1 MDFFQRQ
8 DDARRRTMFLLIY
21 FGLGILSLVVM
32 VYALCA
38 FLFLYLNAPADQ
50 PKSFWDPTLL
60 LTVCGGV
67 TAVVGGGS
75 AIRAAQLSAGGGKS
89 VALMMNGQ
97 EVQGNTTDLKERRL
111 LNVVEEMAIAAGV
124 PVPAVY
130 LLPDENGINAFAAG
144 HEPGDAV
151 IAVSK
156 GCLTYLTR
164 DELQGVVGHE
174 FSHILNGDM
183 RLNLRV
189 IGLIFGIVALSQ
201 IGYLIIR
208 TMPMRR
214 SSRDDRGDSASAIF
228 LLGVGLYLLGMG
240 GAFFGWLIQAAVS
253 RQREFLADA
262 SAVQFTRNPEGIGGA
277 LKKIG
282 GLDVGSRIQDGHAGE
297 IGHMFVSDAFMGLRL
312 SRLFATH
319 PPLAERIRRV
329 DPQFQ
334 GVYPEVRPVT
344 VSPEE
349 AKGPIK
355 GHIPNIFKGL
365 PQLPAMAATTVADAA
380 VAQVGRVRPQHLT
393 YAHDLHIDVPR
404 ILLDAIH
411 SPFSARALIY
421 AMLLD
426 PDPAL
431 RQRQLAQ
438 LQSGAKP
445 ADFAEMTRLAESVSG
460 LPLPSRLPLVDA
472 TLPALR
478 QMSPAQ
484 HQEFRT
490 QANGL
495 IHADNEVSLYEY
507 ALHCML
513 TSYLDAAFEK
523 QNTRVSYTRRD
534 EVAAPVAVV
543 LSHLAWD
550 EQEDE
555 SVAASAFAVGMQI
568 YSGGDMPPA
577 PLRPREQRQL
587 TVFHVALQVLA
598 QATPEIK
605 RQIVAG
611 CAACIQS
618 DQQVTIREGELLRA
632 ICATLGCPM
641 PPLIEEYEVS
651 SDGVAQRQS
660 S

>member
-8 DDARRRTMFLLIY
+8 DDAHRRTTFLLIF
-21 FGLGILSLVVM
+21 FGLGMLSIIAII
-32 VYALCA
+32 YALTA
-38 FLFLYLNAPADQ
+38 ALFLSMNGRADH
-50 PKSFWDPTLL
+50 PSSFWDPTLL
-60 LTVCGGV
+60 LSVVGGV
-67 TAVVGGGS
+67 TTVVGGGS
-75 AIRAAQLSAGGGKS
+75 AIRMAQLSSGGGKS
-89 VALMMNGQ
+89 VALMLNGQ

-124 PVPAVY
+124 AVPAVY
-130 LLPDENGINAFAAG
+130 LLPQEKCINAFAAG

-151 IAVSK
+151 IAVSA

-183 RLNLRV
+183 KLNLRV
-189 IGLIFGIVALSQ
+189 IGLIFGIMALSQ
-201 IGYLIIR
+201 IGYLVMR
-208 TMPMRR
+208 MTPTRR
-214 SSRDDRGDSASAIF
+214 SSNEERGDMSFVIF
-228 LLGVGLYLLGMG
+228 LLGVGLYLVGMG

-282 GLDVGSRIQDGHAGE
+282 GLQAGSHISDGHAGE
-297 IGHMFVSDAFMGLRL
+297 IGHMFLSDAFLGDRITN
-312 SRLFATH
+312 LFATH
-319 PPLAERIRRV
+319 PPLKERIRRV

-334 GVYPEVRPVT
+334 GVFPEVRPVT

-349 AKGPIK
+349 AKGPIQ
-355 GHIPNIFKGL
+355 GRIPHIFMGL
-365 PQLPAMAATTVADAA
+365 PQLPAKAAAAVADAA
-380 VAQVGRVRPQHLT
+380 VAQVGRVRPQHIN
-393 YAHDLHIDVPR
+393 YAHDLQIEVPE
-404 ILLDAIH
+404 ILSEAAH

-426 PDPAL
+426 PEPSL
-431 RQRQLAQ
+431 RQRQLEQ
-438 LQSGAKP
+438 LRSGAKP
-445 ADFAEMTRLAESVSG
+445 ADFAETIRLADSVMK
-460 LPLPSRLPLVDA
+460 LPMAARLPLVDG

-484 HQEFRT
+484 HQEFRS
-490 QANGL
+490 QAKGL
-495 IHADNEVSLYEY
+495 IHADNEISLFEY

-513 TSYLDAAFEK
+513 ARYLNAAFEMK
-523 QNTRVSYTRRD
+523 TPRVRYTRRND
-534 EVAAPVAVV
+534 VDAPVAVV

-555 SVAASAFAVGMQI
+555 ATAATAFTVGMKI
-568 YSGGDMPPA
+568 YSGGEIVPSQF
-577 PLRPREQRQL
+577 RPQAKLEL
-587 TVFHVALQVLA
+587 PVFHAALQTLA
-598 QATPEIK
+598 QASPEIK

-618 DQQVTIREGELLRA
+618 DLQVTIREGELLRA

-641 PPLIEEYEVS
+641 PPLIEEIDAKS
-651 SDGVAQRQS
+651 QSLIPPAAQ
-660 S
+660 